1 MSRQQERKRYQQTYR
16 RNRKNQSRLHAMW
29 LVVVVILALGGY
41 LKKDVV
47 FREFVD
53 TGKSFEAVTEQTTPD
68 AASDKKDDTVQAELD
83 DIPAFSGD
91 AYIALNNNKP
101 AFSKKERTTKV
112 FERYSSLDSLGRCGV
127 AYANICKKLMPDE
140 QRKAIGPVKPSGWHT
155 VKYNCVD
162 GKYLYNRCHL
172 IGFQLAG
179 ENANEKNLITGT
191 RYLNVDGMLPFENE
205 VADYVK
211 ETNHHVLYRVTPH
224 FEGDDLVAKGVQ
236 MEAYSVEDKGKGVCF
251 HVFVYNSQPGVT
263 IDYATGAS
271 HLAKK

>member
-101 AFSKKERTTKV
+101 AFSKKN
-112 FERYSSLDSLGRCGV
+112 GQQRCLNGIAVWIRSEDV
-127 AYANICKKLMPDE
+127 A
-140 QRKAIGPVKPSGWHT
+140 WHM
-155 VKYNCVD
+155 
-162 GKYLYNRCHL
+162 R
-172 IGFQLAG
+172 I
-179 ENANEKNLITGT
+179 
-191 RYLNVDGMLPFENE
+191 
-205 VADYVK
+205 YV
-211 ETNHHVLYRVTPH
+211 R
-224 FEGDDLVAKGVQ
+224 
-236 MEAYSVEDKGKGVCF
+236 S
-251 HVFVYNSQPGVT
+251 
-263 IDYATGAS
+263 
-271 HLAKK
+271 